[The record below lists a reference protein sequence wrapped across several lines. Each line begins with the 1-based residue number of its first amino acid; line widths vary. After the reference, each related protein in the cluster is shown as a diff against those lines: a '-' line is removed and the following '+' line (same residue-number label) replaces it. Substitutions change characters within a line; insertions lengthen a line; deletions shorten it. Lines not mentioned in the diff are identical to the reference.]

1 MIKYGGNG
9 NINLQTRKHKKI
21 IYKDGNQFK
30 HRRLKNK
37 QNGWC

>member
-9 NINLQTRKHKKI
+9 NINLQTRKHKKK
-21 IYKDGNQFK
+21 IYKDGNQFL

-37 QNGWC
+37 QNGWS